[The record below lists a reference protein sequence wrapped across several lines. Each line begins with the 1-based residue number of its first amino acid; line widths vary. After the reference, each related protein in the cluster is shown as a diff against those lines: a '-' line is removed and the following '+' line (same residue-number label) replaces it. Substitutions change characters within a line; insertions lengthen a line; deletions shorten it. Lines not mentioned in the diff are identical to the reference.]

1 MIVDILGNLKPAI
14 QQQTKR
20 RAKRISQKKYNYY
33 KKVRCFMNEQQCSGC
48 NFWSEIKED
57 LHLGDGSPM
66 DTVRNGTCEKLNK
79 TTLENE
85 SCDNY
90 ESRSQ

>member
-1 MIVDILGNLKPAI
+1 
-14 QQQTKR
+14 
-20 RAKRISQKKYNYY
+20 
-33 KKVRCFMNEQQCSGC
+33 MNEQQCSGC